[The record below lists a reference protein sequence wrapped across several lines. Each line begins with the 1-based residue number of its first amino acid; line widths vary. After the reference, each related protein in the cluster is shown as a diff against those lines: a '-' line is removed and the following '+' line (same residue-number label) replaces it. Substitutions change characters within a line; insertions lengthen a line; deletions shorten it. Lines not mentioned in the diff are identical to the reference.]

1 MGQAD
6 LGFRQAEYRNCA
18 HKHYDRFPRV
28 LKVCSVSWVQL
39 QLWDFYY
46 RVHIGSPSNAQLQSG
61 RVWRGRC
68 VPGRGNILILECQ
81 WCIQV
86 LQMVLQGLQ
95 AMILGKA
102 RVSALDAN
110 GPAGRSRC
118 PVPDCPQHQRL
129 PCLGFPNRRPDAKN
143 LPQQGSTFSLH
154 LFPF

>member
-1 MGQAD
+1 MGHAD

-86 LQMVLQGLQ
+86 LQMVLQGLWFWEKLECLLW
-95 AMILGKA
+95 M
-102 RVSALDAN
+102 RSAQR
-110 GPAGRSRC
+110 GGAGAQSLSAQSIRTPMPWFS
-118 PVPDCPQHQRL
+118 H
-129 PCLGFPNRRPDAKN
+129 RRPDAKK
-143 LPQQGSTFSLH
+143 LPQQRSTFSLH